1 MVDKKTDVTRNYGID
16 MLRIL
21 CMFFVC
27 FLHVLG
33 RGGILEACVDPSFKH
48 AVIWLFEI
56 AAYGA
61 VNAYALISGFVG
73 YKSKF
78 KYSNIIYL
86 YCQVV
91 FYMLGTTA
99 LFSIFMPESVSTINF
114 VSSVFPFA
122 FDTYWYF
129 TAYFGLFFFIPILN
143 IFIDKAYG
151 RIAGHFFGVV
161 IALFCILPIVFQ
173 NDIYSL
179 RGGYSI
185 IWLAVLY
192 VIGGFIKKYEIAVKL
207 SRKASVLGYIVCTV
221 ITWSLMMGIEV
232 LTTVL
237 FGTVKGN
244 TFFISYTSPFVL
256 CQAIMLVL
264 FASKLKLSATT
275 IRFVKFFAPVTFG
288 VYLIHEQPLITNTFI
303 VGKFAEYTDS
313 SCVGMVAAAI
323 GTALCIWFICS
334 VIDRGRLILFDLIN
348 VKGGAVCLEK
358 KLRKYGEKIYK
369 TIYRCVFEDEA
380 N

>member
-1 MVDKKTDVTRNYGID
+1 MGNEKTLETRNYGID

-33 RGGILEACVDPSFKH
+33 RGGILEACVAPSFKH
-48 AVIWLFEI
+48 TVIWFFEI

-61 VNAYALISGFVG
+61 VNTYALISGFVG

-91 FYMLGTTA
+91 FYMLGTTV
-99 LFSIFMPESVSTINF
+99 LFSILMPGSVSTIDF

-122 FDTYWYF
+122 FDAYWYF
-129 TAYFGLFFFIPILN
+129 TAYFGLFFFIPVLN
-143 IFIDKAYG
+143 VFIDKACA
-151 RIAGHFFGVV
+151 RIAGYFFGVV
-161 IALFCILPIVFQ
+161 IALFCILPIVFR
-173 NDIYSL
+173 NDVYFL
-179 RGGYSI
+179 RGGYSV

-192 VIGGFIKKYEIAVKL
+192 VIGGFIKKYEIALKI
-207 SRKASVLGYIVCTV
+207 SQKASILGYIMCTV
-221 ITWSLMMGIEV
+221 ITWLLMIGIEF

-244 TFFISYTSPFVL
+244 MLFISYTSPFVL
-256 CQAIMLVL
+256 FQAIMLVL
-264 FASKLKLSATT
+264 FVSQLKLSATT
-275 IRFVKFFAPVTFG
+275 IQFVKFFAPVAFG
-288 VYLIHEQPLITNTFI
+288 VYLIHEEPLITNNFI
-303 VGKFAEYTDS
+303 TGKFAKYADS

-348 VKGGAVCLEK
+348 IKGGAVCLEK
-358 KLRKYGEKIYK
+358 KLRKSGEKIYK
-369 TIYRCVFEDEA
+369 TIYKCVFKDKA